1 MPDQRS
7 LDNAFDLRARAELAL
22 AFDPGQPP
30 AQLFRHTPLLA
41 RRGVRSGLVA
51 LLQVDDDALAQGA
64 LGRPQV
70 LDAELRR
77 QRVEDGQAAAELK
90 QNG

>member
-41 RRGVRSGLVA
+41 RRGVRRSACSVTTSYRTLSLSSA
-51 LLQVDDDALAQGA
+51 WMSC
-64 LGRPQV
+64 P
-70 LDAELRR
+70 
-77 QRVEDGQAAAELK
+77 K
-90 QNG
+90 TIS